1 MFRRWYAEA
10 ERAGVPLV
18 ESMALATADRRG
30 RPSVRY
36 VLLKSVDD
44 TGFVF
49 FTDARSP
56 KGQELQANPH
66 AALAFYW
73 DATGRQVRVD
83 GRVTEVSAAEA
94 DAYWQTRPEDS
105 RFAAWS
111 SRQSAPLNS
120 RSALLARWRKLRASG
135 HDQIIPRPPRW
146 TGFRVAPR
154 AIEFWA
160 RGDHRLHHRER
171 FTRTREGW
179 KRTLLQP

>member
-10 ERAGVPLV
+10 GRAGVPLV

-36 VLLKSVDD
+36 VLLKSVNDA
-44 TGFVF
+44 GFVF
-49 FTDARSP
+49 FTNARSP
-56 KGQELQANPH
+56 KGRELRANPQ

-73 DATGRQVRVD
+73 DATGRQVRVE
-83 GRVTEVSAAEA
+83 GRVTEVSANEA
-94 DAYWQTRPEDS
+94 DAYWETRPEDS

-111 SRQSAPLNS
+111 SRQSAPLSS
-120 RSALLARWRKLRASG
+120 RSALLARWRNLRASHRDG
-135 HDQIIPRPPRW
+135 VIPRPPEW

-154 AIEFWA
+154 TIEFWT

-171 FTRTREGW
+171 FTRTRAGW
-179 KRTLLQP
+179 TRTLLQP